1 MDGGQGFGG
10 LTWDVDYLHVDGRTL
25 QATIYQPEGAGPFP
39 VIVDVHGG
47 AWVRGDVDRGEH
59 AHMNRSLAAMG
70 MVVVAID
77 FRQSERNHYPDSVA
91 DVNFALRWVRAHA
104 AEFNGASRRI
114 GALGSS
120 SGGHL
125 VLLNSLRPDDPR
137 YAALPLEGSTPDGAR
152 PDYLILL
159 CPIPD
164 PQARLAY
171 AREVGNHSIVK
182 FTDSY
187 FDTAGSIEDGNPQ
200 RILERRERV
209 KLPPA
214 LLLQGGP
221 SIAGV
226 VEDKNVSPDI
236 QQRFAAAYRSAGGQM
251 QLELLPGAPHN
262 FVNTA
267 GEHFDAAL
275 ALMKIFLQQRMH
287 IATGGFRR
295 TPPA

>member
-1 MDGGQGFGG
+1 MSPAMDAGHRFDGYS
-10 LTWDVDYLHVDGRTL
+10 WDVDYLHVDGRTL

-47 AWVRGDVDRGEH
+47 AWVRGDVGRTEH
-59 AHMNRSLAAMG
+59 ALMNQSLAALG
-70 MVVVAID
+70 MVVVAVD
-77 FRQSERNHYPDSVA
+77 FRQSEHNHYPDSVA

-104 AEFNGASRRI
+104 SEFNGSARCI

-137 YAALPLEGSTPDGAR
+137 YATLAQDGVAPDGAR

-171 AREVGNHSIVK
+171 AREVGNHNIVK
-182 FTDSY
+182 FTESY
-187 FDTAGSIEDGNPQ
+187 FCTAGSIEDGNPQ
-200 RILERRERV
+200 RILARCEQL

-221 SIAGV
+221 GAAGV
-226 VEDKNVSPDI
+226 VEDKNVSPEI
-236 QQRFAAAYRSAGGQM
+236 QQRFAAAYRAAGGQM

-267 GEHFDAAL
+267 GEHLDAAL
-275 ALMKIFLQQRMH
+275 AMMEVFIRQRLH
-287 IATGGFRR
+287 G
-295 TPPA
+295 